1 MIINPRFWRLA
12 LVSGCLLTSMSL
24 WADGATPDA
33 RALDRQTELLKS
45 QVLEIDQ
52 LGQSLERQL
61 VTPDPTRLTVFFGIN
76 VSGLL
81 ADSVFVTI
89 DNNQMRPVQLSE
101 RQAIALLKGG
111 LVRVGVNNSDA
122 GPHRIHVE
130 FSGHYPDSKPK
141 DPPVTGSLDQPFFKD
156 TRPLELTLEVNTSG
170 ILNHPKLEMTGGTAP
185 Q

>member
-1 MIINPRFWRLA
+1 MIIIPRFWRLA
-12 LVSGCLLTSMSL
+12 LVSGCLLTSVAL
-24 WADGATPDA
+24 WADGPTPEA
-33 RALDRQTELLKS
+33 KALDRQTELLKS

-61 VTPDPTRLTVFFGIN
+61 VTPDPTRLTIFFGIN
-76 VSGLL
+76 VSGLM
-81 ADSVFVTI
+81 ADQVTVTV
-89 DNNQMRPVQLSE
+89 DGSESRPYQLSE
-101 RQAIALLKGG
+101 KAGLALLRSG
-111 LVRVGVNNSDA
+111 LLKVTTMNADA
-122 GPHRIHVE
+122 GPHRIHAE
-130 FSGHYPDSKPK
+130 FTGHYPDSKPK